1 MMTVHGLLMSP
12 DLIPFASEPTSA
24 DDMLERGKEF
34 LECMKKRRSIRHFS
48 NEPVPQ
54 HLLEL
59 AIETAGSAP
68 SGANLQPWTFVLI
81 SNSELKQ
88 AIRDAAEEEE
98 RKTYAERMP
107 EAWAEVL
114 EPLGTDDIKEH
125 ITDAPWL
132 NVMFRHSQ
140 RRRSN
145 GEMGP
150 TYYSHE
156 SCGIAAGLLIA
167 SLQNMGLATL
177 THTPSPMGFLRYL
190 LERPTYEHAMLLMP
204 VGYPAEH
211 AVVPNISKK
220 SLSDFLVVRS

>member
-1 MMTVHGLLMSP
+1 MSP
-12 DLIPFASEPTSA
+12 DMIPFVREPRNA
-24 DDMLERGKEF
+24 IEMQERGKKF

-48 NEPVPQ
+48 DEPVPQ

-59 AIETAGSAP
+59 AIQTAGTAP

-81 SNSELKQ
+81 SNSELKL
-88 AIRDAAEEEE
+88 AIRNAAEEEE

-114 EPLGTDDIKEH
+114 EPLGTDEIKEH
-125 ITDAPWL
+125 ITDAPWII
-132 NVMFRHSQ
+132 VMFRHSQ
-140 RRRSN
+140 RRRLN

-167 SLQNMGLATL
+167 SLQHMGLTTL
-177 THTPSPMGFLRYL
+177 THTPSPMGFLREL
-190 LERPTYEHAMLLMP
+190 LQRPTYEHAMLLMP

-211 AVVPNISKK
+211 AMVPNISKK
-220 SLSDFLVVRS
+220 SLSDFLVVRP

>member
-1 MMTVHGLLMSP
+1 MAARGLFMSP
-12 DLIPFASEPTSA
+12 DMIPFVHTPRRT
-24 DDMLERGKEF
+24 DDMLESGKEF
-34 LECMKKRRSIRHFS
+34 LECMKQRRSIRQFS
-48 NEPVPQ
+48 DEPVPQ
-54 HLLEL
+54 HFLEL
-59 AIETAGSAP
+59 AIQTAGTAP

-81 SNSELKQ
+81 SNPELKL

-114 EPLGTDDIKEH
+114 QPLGTDEIKEH

-132 NVMFRHSQ
+132 IVMFRHSQ

-177 THTPSPMGFLRYL
+177 THTPSPMGFLREL

-211 AVVPNISKK
+211 AMVPNISKK
-220 SLSDFLVVRS
+220 SLSDFLVVRP

>member
-1 MMTVHGLLMSP
+1 MAARGLFMSP
-12 DLIPFASEPTSA
+12 DMIPFVHTPRRT
-24 DDMLERGKEF
+24 DDMLESGKEF
-34 LECMKKRRSIRHFS
+34 LECMKQRRSIRQFS
-48 NEPVPQ
+48 DEPVPQ
-54 HLLEL
+54 HFLEL
-59 AIETAGSAP
+59 AIQTAGTAP

-81 SNSELKQ
+81 SNPELKL

-114 EPLGTDDIKEH
+114 QPLGTDEIKEH

-132 NVMFRHSQ
+132 IVMFRHSQ

-177 THTPSPMGFLRYL
+177 THTPSPMGFLREL

-211 AVVPNISKK
+211 AMVPNISKK